1 MNPESTTVCLALG
14 LCESIAVRR
23 LKDRRSRPK
32 KRKGIKVMSTTE
44 TAKRRVS
51 EKAGRFTESVIREMT
66 REAMKHGAVNLS
78 QGFPDF
84 PAPEEIKR
92 AAQEAIAEDINQ
104 YAITWG
110 AKDFREAIA
119 EKTKWYLGLDVDP
132 EREITV
138 TCGSTE
144 GMIAA
149 MMATVDPGEEVVL
162 FEPFYENYAPDA
174 ILSGAR
180 PRYVPLRAPDW
191 TFDREELRAAFGER
205 TKAIILCNPNNP
217 TGKVFTREEMEFIAS
232 LCREHDALC
241 FTDEIYEHIL
251 YPREDRTVEHI
262 SMAQLEGMRE
272 RTVVVNSMSKT
283 YSVTGWRVGYVI
295 APPDITSAV
304 RKVHDFLT
312 VGAAAPLQSAGA
324 FALRLPPAY
333 YEQLQSDYQRRR
345 DVLVPVLEESGFGV
359 FRPDGAYYIM
369 TDIRAFGFRD
379 DIEFTRFLVREIGV
393 AVVPGS
399 SFYSRPELGASQVRF
414 CFCKKDETL
423 EAAAERLQKLQ
434 KS

>member
-1 MNPESTTVCLALG
+1 MATPETV
-14 LCESIAVRR
+14 
-23 LKDRRSRPK
+23 
-32 KRKGIKVMSTTE
+32 
-44 TAKRRVS
+44 KRRVS

-92 AAQEAIAEDINQ
+92 AAQEAIADDVNQ

-119 EKTKWYLGLDVDP
+119 EKTRWYLGIDCDP
-132 EREITV
+132 EQELTV

-149 MMATVDPGEEVVL
+149 MMATVDPGEEVVV

-174 ILSGAR
+174 ILSGAT
-180 PRYVPLRAPDW
+180 PRYVPLRAPEW
-191 TFDREELRAAFGER
+191 TFDRDELRAAFNPR
-205 TKAIILCNPNNP
+205 TKAVILCNPNNP

-232 LCREHDALC
+232 LCKEFDALC

-272 RTVVVNSMSKT
+272 RTLVVNSMSKT

-295 APPDITSAV
+295 APPDITAAV

-312 VGAAAPLQSAGA
+312 VGAAAPLQRAGA
-324 FALRLPPAY
+324 FALRLPRDY
-333 YEQLQSDYQRRR
+333 YEQLQRDYQRRR
-345 DVLVPVLEESGFGV
+345 DTILPVLEQAGFRS
-359 FRPDGAYYIM
+359 FSPDGAYYVM
-369 TDIRAFGFRD
+369 TDISAFGFRD

-393 AVVPGS
+393 ACVPGS
-399 SFYSRPELGASQVRF
+399 SFYSRPELGSQQVRF

-423 EAAAERLQKLQ
+423 DAAAERLQKLR
-434 KS
+434 KK